1 MTCTWH
7 ALVAR
12 FNEPAEL
19 VPGDGPAPDGAAE
32 RKAWMDARK
41 GRLAGW
47 SPARFRD
54 DYRNADNVLDVG
66 ALVLDLDSNP
76 DATLPKRGEP
86 ALDPARLRAAMA
98 AALPPGTA
106 WAAHTSPSSAPGRW
120 RWRAVVPLS
129 KPVDANL
136 HRALT
141 ACLRLKLATGSAPAM
156 AESDPGPS
164 MDPARLW
171 YAPGRDGDNPYA
183 YRAESSS
190 GEPLDVGATVAALT
204 EQTEQSDPAAL
215 ADSLAADCEAMRA
228 DRWPD
233 NPVQVGIGDLV
244 DAALDTMRAR
254 ASGDELPIPL
264 PWPAVAEVLGGGLWP
279 GLHVLVGNTGSGKS
293 QWGLQAAV
301 HAAQQGTPVLYIGLE
316 LGNVDLVARCL
327 ALLAKPPGGK
337 VPVWSKAYL
346 GQDAEL
352 VDRMA
357 GKPAE
362 VLRTL
367 PIAFEIA
374 GSFGWPPDRLAAAV
388 EDLRKRYPSAS
399 PPLVV
404 LDYLQVVGQREGE
417 RMDLRERIGRA
428 SYQGRAVARDCGA
441 AVLLVS
447 STARD
452 NYTTLD
458 GDKAPWNKHPS
469 AMVGLGKESGEI
481 EFSADSLLALVA
493 EPWRDVDSDG
503 QRRPP
508 HDGTHIHLAV
518 AKVRAGSG
526 RWIDLRFDGGSFWE
540 PPEGRHD
547 ARPVGWVPVRTEE
560 RKPREVAL
568 TVAADGRLALLVQ
581 GKKGE
586 PKVRPLTDLDTWRD
600 LDLLPCLVGNTAS
613 KADTGSAGKGQEQ
626 TGWARP

>member
-1 MTCTWH
+1 MPDDRPPPGSK
-7 ALVAR
+7 AEEEAR
-12 FNEPAEL
+12 AEL
-19 VPGDGPAPDGAAE
+19 LRQFENTRRALLEMDGEAPGAA
-32 RKAWMDARK
+32 
-41 GRLAGW
+41 
-47 SPARFRD
+47 
-54 DYRNADNVLDVG
+54 
-66 ALVLDLDSNP
+66 
-76 DATLPKRGEP
+76 
-86 ALDPARLRAAMA
+86 
-98 AALPPGTA
+98 
-106 WAAHTSPSSAPGRW
+106 
-120 RWRAVVPLS
+120 
-129 KPVDANL
+129 
-136 HRALT
+136 
-141 ACLRLKLATGSAPAM
+141 
-156 AESDPGPS
+156 
-164 MDPARLW
+164 
-171 YAPGRDGDNPYA
+171 
-183 YRAESSS
+183 
-190 GEPLDVGATVAALT
+190 
-204 EQTEQSDPAAL
+204 
-215 ADSLAADCEAMRA
+215 
-228 DRWPD
+228 

-254 ASGDELPIPL
+254 ANGDEMPIPL
-264 PWPAVAEVLGGGLWP
+264 PWPTVAEVLGGGLWP

-293 QWGLQAAV
+293 QWALQAAV

-337 VPVWSKAYL
+337 VPLWSKAYL
-346 GQDAEL
+346 GQDGEL
-352 VDRMA
+352 LDRLA

-374 GSFGWPPDRLAAAV
+374 GSFGWPADRLAAAV

-428 SYQGRAVARDCGA
+428 AYQGRAVARDCDA

-508 HDGTHIHLAV
+508 HDDTHIHLAV

-568 TVAADGRLALLVQ
+568 TVDADGRLALVVEE
-581 GKKGE
+581 GRKTPE
-586 PKVRPLTDLDTWRD
+586 IRPLTDLDRWCD
-600 LDLLPCLVGNTAS
+600 LDLRPCLVGNPAG
-613 KADTGSAGKGQEQ
+613 KADTDGAAKGKGKGPEQ
-626 TGWARP
+626 TGWTRP